1 MDLKNYFHLIRRYL
15 WVIILFTIFATG
27 LTTVIVFLIP
37 PTYKASLT
45 LMVNQASTTETIN
58 LNDIMTSERLAKTY
72 AEIITKRTVL
82 SEVDNELNLNLDYE
96 DFLEKVN
103 VELIRD
109 TQLISLSVKDKSP
122 NTAAKIADA
131 IAQKFSEEVIT
142 LQGERQSYNTIAI
155 VEKAVPP
162 EKPDSPKKALSIGLA
177 GILSLLTITG
187 IIFL

>member
-82 SEVDNELNLNLDYE
+82 S
-96 DFLEKVN
+96 KVID
-103 VELIRD
+103 E
-109 TQLISLSVKDKSP
+109 
-122 NTAAKIADA
+122 
-131 IAQKFSEEVIT
+131 
-142 LQGERQSYNTIAI
+142 
-155 VEKAVPP
+155 
-162 EKPDSPKKALSIGLA
+162 
-177 GILSLLTITG
+177 LSLDTTYDDLIKQIDVE
-187 IIFL
+187 II